1 MGDEAEYL
9 NSQEDYFDGQDKQFI
24 FGNRVYSTIT
34 GVGKIVGCIEKEE
47 LNAYVAGR
55 WISDHRG
62 DFDPNDFDQPIYIV
76 RYSQGKGRKRGSR
89 EALCSSD
96 ELTLISPVK
105 KSKPLTNKIK
115 MEPGYKFHCNVKAG
129 KVVVELSMKYETK
142 DAEELNQI
150 AENFRNVADYMQGIA
165 NNWQN
170 GGAEQ

>member
-9 NSQEDYFDGQDKQFI
+9 SSHFDELKEASELFNYGDRVFSHKT
-24 FGNRVYSTIT
+24 GNA
-34 GVGKIVGCIEKEE
+34 KIVGCVEREDIHRC
-47 LNAYVAGR
+47 GSWC
-55 WISDHRG
+55 WISNCRHP
-62 DFDPNDFDQPIYIV
+62 FNPNDFENPIYLV
-76 RYSQGKGRKRGSR
+76 RYSQGTGRKRGSR
-89 EALCSSD
+89 EKLIHPD

-129 KVVVELSMKYETK
+129 KVVVELSIRHEAE

-150 AENFRNVADYMQGIA
+150 AENFRNVADYMQSIA
-165 NNWQN
+165 NNWQK